1 MTRDTAD
8 EMLLPSPKVE
18 SMPLADGALMIV
30 DLDSGGC
37 WQLNRVGR
45 EAWNLFQGGAS
56 LVAVVDGLAARYP
69 VSRATLLSDVESIVR
84 ELRERGL
91 LIPLTTALG

>member
-1 MTRDTAD
+1 
-8 EMLLPSPKVE
+8 
-18 SMPLADGALMIV
+18 MPLADGALMIV

-56 LVAVVDGLAARYP
+56 LGTVVDGLAARYS
-69 VSRATLLSDVESIVR
+69 VSRATLLSDVESLVR
-84 ELRERGL
+84 ELRQRGL
-91 LIPLTTALG
+91 LVAATASTA

>member
-1 MTRDTAD
+1 
-8 EMLLPSPKVE
+8 
-18 SMPLADGALMIV
+18 MPLADGALMIV

-56 LVAVVDGLAARYP
+56 LATVVDGLAAKYA

-84 ELRERGL
+84 ELCERGL
-91 LIPLTTALG
+91 LIPATALPG